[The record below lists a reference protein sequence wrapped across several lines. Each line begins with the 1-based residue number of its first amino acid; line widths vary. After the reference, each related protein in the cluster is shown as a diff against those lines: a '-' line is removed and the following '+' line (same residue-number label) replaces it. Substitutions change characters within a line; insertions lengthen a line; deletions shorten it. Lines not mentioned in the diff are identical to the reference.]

1 MKTDKTPKWKIAY
14 YKTLR
19 GKHRQ
24 NTIDINYSSIYLNP
38 SPRVMEIKAKK
49 KTVQFSSVAQSC
61 PTPWDPM
68 NQSTP
73 GLPIYHQ
80 LPEFTQTHVH

>member
-49 KTVQFSSVAQSC
+49 KLFSSVQLLSHVQLLG
-61 PTPWDPM
+61 TP
-68 NQSTP
+68 
-73 GLPIYHQ
+73 
-80 LPEFTQTHVH
+80 